1 MNMPNRLTLTRII
14 LTFVMM
20 AFLLSVG
27 LYAKIIALVI
37 FILACLTDF
46 LDGWLARR
54 SHEISDFGKI
64 MDPVADKILI
74 LGTFICFV
82 ELQLIPSWMVI
93 VIVIRELL
101 ITSVRLFAIRKG
113 KVLSAENAGKH
124 KTVSQMVAAIV
135 ILVFLVVREALAG
148 TSFWNEVVQ
157 RNFGIGIFFL
167 MGITLSL
174 TIYSG
179 LSFIWH
185 NRKLIRSL

>member
-1 MNMPNRLTLTRII
+1 
-14 LTFVMM
+14 MM
-20 AFLLSVG
+20 IFLFKAG
-27 LYAKIIALVI
+27 LWAKIIALVI
-37 FILACLTDF
+37 FLLACLTDF

-54 SHEISDFGKI
+54 NHEISDFGKI
-64 MDPVADKILI
+64 LDPVADKILI

-93 VIVIRELL
+93 VIVIREFL

-124 KTVSQMVAAIV
+124 KTVFQMVAAFF

-148 TSFWNEVVQ
+148 SSFWNEVVQ
-157 RNFGIGIFFL
+157 RNFVFCIFFL